1 MPAGERMKISDILS
15 KDLVIPDLR
24 ETDKQSVLRE
34 LVRHLSDKVTG
45 IDRGELLSVL
55 LEREQLGS
63 TGIGDG
69 IAIPH
74 GKLKDM
80 KQLIAVFGK
89 SAGGV
94 AFDAMDGRPVHLF
107 FLLVAPE
114 NSAGVHLK
122 ALARLS
128 RLLKRNGFRQ
138 KLMSV
143 ADAQQLYR
151 SIIEEDESSGA

>member
-1 MPAGERMKISDILS
+1 MKISDILS

-24 ETDKQSVLRE
+24 ETDKQSVLHE
-34 LVRHLSDKVTG
+34 LVRHLSHKIAG
-45 IDRGELLSVL
+45 IDTSELLGVL

-74 GKLKDM
+74 GKLKDL

-94 AFDAMDGRPVHLF
+94 SFDAMDGRPVHLF

-143 ADAQQLYR
+143 ADAEQLYQV
-151 SIIEEDESSGA
+151 IVEEDESSGA

>member
-1 MPAGERMKISDILS
+1 MKISDILS

-24 ETDKQSVLRE
+24 ETDKQSVLGE
-34 LVRHLSDKVTG
+34 LVRHLSLKVAG
-45 IDRGELLSVL
+45 IDTSELLGVL

-74 GKLKDM
+74 GKLKDL

-94 AFDAMDGRPVHLF
+94 SFDAMDGRPVHLF

-143 ADAQQLYR
+143 ADAEQLYQV
-151 SIIEEDESSGA
+151 IVEEDESSGA

>member
-1 MPAGERMKISDILS
+1 MKISDILS

-24 ETDKQSVLRE
+24 ETDKQSVLDE
-34 LVRHLSDKVTG
+34 LVRHLSHKIAG
-45 IDRGELLSVL
+45 IDTNELLGVL

-74 GKLKDM
+74 GKLKDL

-89 SAGGV
+89 NAGGV

-143 ADAQQLYR
+143 ADAEQLYQV
-151 SIIEEDESSGA
+151 IVEEDESSGA

>member
-1 MPAGERMKISDILS
+1 MKISDILS
-15 KDLVIPDLR
+15 KNLVIPDLR
-24 ETDKQSVLRE
+24 ETDKQSVLDE
-34 LVRHLSDKVTG
+34 LVRHLSHKVAG
-45 IDRGELLSVL
+45 IDTSELLGVL

-74 GKLKDM
+74 GKLKDL

-89 SAGGV
+89 SAAGV
-94 AFDAMDGRPVHLF
+94 SFDAMDGRPVHLF

-143 ADAQQLYR
+143 ADAEQLYQV
-151 SIIEEDESSGA
+151 IVEEDESSGA